1 MTNKNLSSLSLKK
14 SYKKQNLYYK
24 QAYKKKDAQWS
35 GDGSPNPMFV
45 REIGRL
51 KKQLEDKTALDLGS
65 GEGRHSIY
73 LNRQRFKVI
82 GIEYQE
88 QALKNAAG
96 KGNKGLLY
104 VRGDIYR
111 IPLKP
116 ASFGLVIDSGVFHH
130 IRRGDTE
137 PYLKLLESLL
147 VPGGCLLLSCFS
159 TDFRHGDGKVYK
171 RGFVVHKN
179 HYDRFSTIPE
189 MRRLFGGRFDVVTIK
204 KAKGGF
210 INACF
215 RLKERSLKSR

>member
-1 MTNKNLSSLSLKK
+1 MKKLSSLSLKK

-24 QAYKKKDAQWS
+24 HAYKKSDAQWS

-45 REIGRL
+45 KEIAKL
-51 KKQLEDKTALDLGS
+51 KEKLKTKTALDLGS

-96 KGNKGLLY
+96 KGRKGLLY
-104 VRGDIYR
+104 IRGDIYR

-116 ASFGLVIDSGVFHH
+116 GNFGLVMDSGVFHH
-130 IRRGDTE
+130 IRRKDTA
-137 PYLKLLESLL
+137 PYLNLLESLL
-147 VPGGCLLLSCFS
+147 APSGYLLLSCFS
-159 TDFRHGDGKVYK
+159 QKFRHGDGKVYK

-179 HYDRFSTIPE
+179 HYDRFSTTEELRSI
-189 MRRLFGGRFDVVTIK
+189 FGKRFDVVTIK
-204 KAKGGF
+204 RAKGGF
-210 INACF
+210 IDACF
-215 RLKERSLKSR
+215 RLKKKG

>member
-1 MTNKNLSSLSLKK
+1 MTKRKLSPLSAKK

-24 QAYKKKDAQWS
+24 RAYKKGGAQWS

-51 KKQLEDKTALDLGS
+51 KEKLKNKTALDLGS

-73 LNRQRFKVI
+73 LNRQRFRVI

-96 KGNKGLLY
+96 KGRKGLLY

-111 IPLKP
+111 IPLKRGV
-116 ASFGLVIDSGVFHH
+116 FGLIIDSGVFHH
-130 IRRGDTE
+130 IRRRDTA
-137 PYLKLLESLL
+137 PYLDLLESLL
-147 VPGGCLLLSCFS
+147 VPGGFLLLSCFS
-159 TDFRHGDGKVYK
+159 TDFRHADGKIYK
-171 RGFVVHKN
+171 RGFVAHQN

-189 MRRLFGGRFDVVTIK
+189 LRLLFGGRFDVVAIK
-204 KAKGGF
+204 RVKGGF

-215 RLKERSLKSR
+215 RLKKRS

>member
-1 MTNKNLSSLSLKK
+1 MTKQKLSSLAVKK
-14 SYKKQNLYYK
+14 SYRKQNLFYK

-45 REIGRL
+45 KEIGKLKGRL
-51 KKQLEDKTALDLGS
+51 KRKTALDLGS

-96 KGNKGLLY
+96 KGRRGLLY
-104 VRGDIYR
+104 IRGDIYR

-116 ASFGLVIDSGVFHH
+116 GAFGLALDSGVFHH
-130 IRRGDTE
+130 IRRADTA

-147 VPGGCLLLSCFS
+147 VPGGYLLLSCFS
-159 TDFRHGDGKVYK
+159 THFRHGGGKVYK

-189 MRRLFGGRFDVVTIK
+189 LRRLFGGRFDVVTIK
-204 KAKGGF
+204 RAKGGF
-210 INACF
+210 IDACF
-215 RLKERSLKSR
+215 RLKKRS